1 MIGKSDINH
10 KSESAAANVK
20 DLIEMG
26 EFYFVNQKWDN
37 AIDVLIKAKKIEPN
51 NPDVYYNLGI
61 VYEMKDQMEDAKQM
75 FERALKIKP
84 DHECAK
90 RHLNKLVGT

>member
-1 MIGKSDINH
+1 MIAQNAIISQND
-10 KSESAAANVK
+10 SEQPKVQ

-37 AIDVLIKAKKIEPN
+37 AILVLNKAKKIEPN

-61 VYEMKDQMEDAKQM
+61 VYEMKNQLEDAKQM
-75 FERALKIKP
+75 FEKVLKIKP
-84 DHECAK
+84 DHEGAQK
-90 RHLNKLVGT
+90 HLNKLVGT